1 MNHKQAYITR
11 FILLMLL
18 LALPVLACSSLTGGE
33 EDGEVAITAGEVDQ
47 ADSTDNQEAA
57 ADSEEVLVDEPPEG
71 AQDSTA
77 DDAGDSSA
85 DTAAGSGD
93 GDGAAPEA
101 TAALDP
107 ESTGNDETREDPAD
121 SDSNDEPR
129 SGSESDESDS
139 ADSDGDQVTA
149 PADGPSPD
157 GWGASGSGP
166 QSACDHPYLPLR
178 PGATWTYNDGQDTL
192 IWEVIDVQGDLNN
205 ATAVM
210 QITVGDIALDYQ
222 WNCAEGEGLAS
233 FDFANLGS
241 AASELQMT
249 LEQISSDGQFL
260 LPADQLQPGA
270 TWETNL
276 ESAFNF
282 SQGEGD
288 TVIEVTGDM
297 ANVQT
302 NEVISTN
309 PVTFDGLTVDGV
321 QLEQADAI
329 TMVMTIL
336 GNAMTQNMSFVSN
349 YEFGRGIGMISQ
361 SSATD
366 FGPSIVQLV
375 SYYVP

>member
-1 MNHKQAYITR
+1 MNHKPTFIPR
-11 FILLMLL
+11 LILLMLL
-18 LALPVLACSSLTGGE
+18 LALPVLACSSLTGGD
-33 EDGEVAITAGEVDQ
+33 EDSEKSTTADEIDQ
-47 ADSTDNQEAA
+47 ADSTDNQEGA
-57 ADSEEVLVDEPPEG
+57 ADSGEVLVDEPPEG

-85 DTAAGSGD
+85 DTAAGSVD

-121 SDSNDEPR
+121 IDSNDEPR

-139 ADSDGDQVTA
+139 ADSDGDQDTA

-205 ATAVM
+205 ATAVL

-276 ESAFNF
+276 ESAFSF

-288 TVIEVTGDM
+288 VLIEVFGDM
-297 ANVQT
+297 INVQT

-329 TMVMTIL
+329 TMVMTVL
-336 GNAMTQNMSFVSN
+336 GNAINQNMSFVSN

>member
-1 MNHKQAYITR
+1 MNNKQYFTTR
-11 FILLMLL
+11 FMLLMLL
-18 LALPVLACSSLTGGE
+18 LALPVLACSTLSGGD
-33 EDGEVAITAGEVDQ
+33 EDSETAREVDQ
-47 ADSTDNQEAA
+47 ADSADTQEGA
-57 ADSEEVLVDEPPEG
+57 ADSEAGSADEPGEDVQSSSADD
-71 AQDSTA
+71 AQDSAA
-77 DDAGDSSA
+77 DTDTGSANSDSAAAEDTTGADAGP
-85 DTAAGSGD
+85 TGSD
-93 GDGAAPEA
+93 
-101 TAALDP
+101 
-107 ESTGNDETREDPAD
+107 ESTEDTAD
-121 SDSNDEPR
+121 SDSSDDPR
-129 SGSESDESDS
+129 SGSDESD
-139 ADSDGDQVTA
+139 AGESDGDQDSA
-149 PADGPSPD
+149 PAAGGPSPD

-192 IWEVIDVQGDLNN
+192 IWEVTDVQGDLNN
-205 ATAVM
+205 ATAVL
-210 QITVGDIALDYQ
+210 QITVGDVAIDYQ

-241 AASELQMT
+241 DANELQMT

-276 ESAFNF
+276 ESAFSF

-288 TVIEVTGDM
+288 VLIEVTGDM
-297 ANVQT
+297 VNVLT

-366 FGPSIVQLV
+366 FGPSTVQLV
-375 SYYVP
+375 SYFVP